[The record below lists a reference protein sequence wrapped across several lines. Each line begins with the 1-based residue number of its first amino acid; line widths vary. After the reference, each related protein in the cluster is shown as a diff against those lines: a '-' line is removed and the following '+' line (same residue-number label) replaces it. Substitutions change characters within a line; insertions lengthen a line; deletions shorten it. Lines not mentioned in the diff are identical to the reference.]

1 MSRHCGANKDGGAI
15 AQPCV
20 INRRR
25 TAGRLPGFTLI
36 ELVVVI
42 SIILLLVGLTMSVG
56 LAVRSQSETR
66 QTENVLILLDQA
78 VKQWQIAADR
88 QLSWGKNDTPV
99 GAVYDVEGED
109 TGGSPIPA
117 DAQLIQ
123 LLERIRTNSA
133 ARDILAQIDNDFL
146 HREVE
151 NDVTFLTLVDP
162 WGKRICLIHPG
173 RVVNPNPPFNDNPLL
188 ADLDG
193 TIRTEDEK
201 PLGIALNRALL
212 FLSAGPDNEFGDLS
226 ADPGSDDFKQTQDN
240 VYSYKPG
247 LIEQAP

>member
-1 MSRHCGANKDGGAI
+1 MSRRCGPNKDGGTI
-15 AQPCV
+15 AQWCA
-20 INRRR
+20 IDRRR
-25 TAGRLPGFTLI
+25 TARRSPGFTLI

-117 DAQLIQ
+117 DLQLIQ
-123 LLERIRTNSA
+123 LLSRISTNSA
-133 ARDILAQIDNDFL
+133 AREVLAQIDDDFL
-146 HREVE
+146 LQEEDDNGELVMS
-151 NDVTFLTLVDP
+151 LVDP
-162 WGKRICLIHPG
+162 WGQRICLIHPG
-173 RVVNPNPPFNDNPLL
+173 RLPDPDNYSGETVG
-188 ADLDG
+188 DIDG
-193 TIRTEDEK
+193 TVRTTHENEF
-201 PLGIALNRALL
+201 GIAMNRALL
-212 FLSAGPDNEFGDLS
+212 FLSAGPDGKFGNLDPDSSDYDPDS
-226 ADPGSDDFKQTQDN
+226 AADN

>member
-1 MSRHCGANKDGGAI
+1 MSRRYRPNKDGGAI
-15 AQPCV
+15 AQPCG

-25 TAGRLPGFTLI
+25 TAHRSPAFTLI

-88 QLSWGKNDTPV
+88 QLSWGMNGTPPD
-99 GAVYDVEGED
+99 AVYDVEGDIDESNSPSPGEQLED
-109 TGGSPIPA
+109 
-117 DAQLIQ
+117 
-123 LLERIRTNSA
+123 LLRRISTNES

-146 HREVE
+146 QQEKE
-151 NDVTFLTLVDP
+151 DNVTFLALVDP
-162 WGKRICLIHPG
+162 WGSPVCLIHPG
-173 RVVNPNPPFNDNPLL
+173 RLPDLINYPNDFVGDI
-188 ADLDG
+188 DG
-193 TIRTEDEK
+193 TIRTDHENQF
-201 PLGIALNRALL
+201 GIALNRGLL
-212 FLSAGPDNEFGDLS
+212 FLSAGPDGEFGDLR
-226 ADPGSDDFKQTQDN
+226 ADPGSDAFKQTQDN

-247 LIEQAP
+247 SDQ

>member
-1 MSRHCGANKDGGAI
+1 MSRHCGPNKDGGAI
-15 AQPCV
+15 AQPCG

-25 TAGRLPGFTLI
+25 TARRLPGFTLI

-88 QLSWGKNDTPV
+88 QLSWGYNNIPA
-99 GAVYDVEGED
+99 GAIYDVEGED
-109 TGGSPIPA
+109 AQGTIPA
-117 DAQLIQ
+117 DVQLIQ

-133 ARDILAQIDNDFL
+133 ARDILAQIDDDFL
-146 HREVE
+146 QQEEE

-162 WGKRICLIHPG
+162 WGKRIYLIHPG

-212 FLSAGPDNEFGDLS
+212 FLSAGPDGEFGDLS
-226 ADPGSDDFKQTQDN
+226 ADPGLDAFKQTQDN

>member
-1 MSRHCGANKDGGAI
+1 MSRRYRPNKDGGRI
-15 AQPCV
+15 AQPCG

-25 TAGRLPGFTLI
+25 TARRSPAFTLI

-88 QLSWGKNDTPV
+88 QLSWGYNNIPA

-109 TGGSPIPA
+109 AQGPIPA
-117 DAQLIQ
+117 DVQLIQ
-123 LLERIRTNSA
+123 LLGRIRTNSA

-146 HREVE
+146 QQVE
-151 NDVTFLTLVDP
+151 ENTVTFLTLVDP
-162 WGKRICLIHPG
+162 WDSPVCLIHPG
-173 RVVNPNPPFNDNPLL
+173 RLP
-188 ADLDG
+188 DLINYPTDFVGDIDG
-193 TIRTEDEK
+193 TIRTNHENEF
-201 PLGIALNRALL
+201 GIALNRALL
-212 FLSAGPDNEFGDLS
+212 FLSAGPDGEFGDLR
-226 ADPGSDDFKQTQDN
+226 ADPGSDAFKQTQDN

-247 LIEQAP
+247 SDQ

>member
-1 MSRHCGANKDGGAI
+1 MSRRYGPNKHGGTI
-15 AQPCV
+15 AQPCG

-25 TAGRLPGFTLI
+25 TARRSPAFTLI

-88 QLSWGKNDTPV
+88 QLSWGVSGTPT
-99 GAVYDVEGED
+99 GAAYDIDADGD
-109 TGGSPIPA
+109 PA
-117 DAQLIQ
+117 EQLKD

-146 HREVE
+146 QQVE
-151 NDVTFLTLVDP
+151 DEDGELVLRLVDP
-162 WGKRICLIHPG
+162 WGSPVCLIHPG
-173 RVVNPNPPFNDNPLL
+173 RVSDPVNFGDVPDE
-188 ADLDG
+188 ADIDG
-193 TIRTEDEK
+193 TVRTDHENEF
-201 PLGIALNRALL
+201 GVALNRALL
-212 FLSAGPDNEFGDLS
+212 FLSAGPDGEFGDLR
-226 ADPGSDDFKQTQDN
+226 ADPGSDAFKQTQDN

-247 LIEQAP
+247 SDQ

>member
-1 MSRHCGANKDGGAI
+1 MSRRYGPNKDGGAI
-15 AQPCV
+15 AQPCG

-25 TAGRLPGFTLI
+25 TARRSPAFTLI

-88 QLSWGKNDTPV
+88 QLSWGINDTPMV
-99 GAVYDVEGED
+99 GAVYDVQGHIDESNSPSPGE
-109 TGGSPIPA
+109 
-117 DAQLIQ
+117 QLED
-123 LLERIRTNSA
+123 LLRRISTNQS

-146 HREVE
+146 QQETE
-151 NDVTFLTLVDP
+151 DNVTFLTLVDP
-162 WGKRICLIHPG
+162 WGSPVCLIHPG
-173 RVVNPNPPFNDNPLL
+173 RLPDLINYPNDFVGDI
-188 ADLDG
+188 DG
-193 TIRTEDEK
+193 TIRTDHENQF
-201 PLGIALNRALL
+201 GIALNRALL
-212 FLSAGPDNEFGDLS
+212 FLSAGPDGEFGDLEAQTDS
-226 ADPGSDDFKQTQDN
+226 PEFQATQDN

-247 LIEQAP
+247 SGQ

>member
-1 MSRHCGANKDGGAI
+1 MSRRYGPNKDGGTI
-15 AQPCV
+15 AQPCA

-25 TAGRLPGFTLI
+25 TARRSPAFTLI

-88 QLSWGKNDTPV
+88 QLSWGVSGTGP
-99 GAVYDVEGED
+99 AYDIDADRDADEQLED
-109 TGGSPIPA
+109 
-117 DAQLIQ
+117 
-123 LLERIRTNSA
+123 LLRRIRTNRA

-146 HREVE
+146 QQEKD
-151 NDVTFLTLVDP
+151 NDVTFLKLVDP
-162 WGKRICLIHPG
+162 WGSPVYLIHPG
-173 RVVNPNPPFNDNPLL
+173 RVSDPVNFGDVPDD
-188 ADLDG
+188 ADIDG
-193 TIRTEDEK
+193 TVRTDHENEF
-201 PLGIALNRALL
+201 GIALNRALL
-212 FLSAGPDNEFGDLS
+212 FLSAGPDGEFGDLS

-247 LIEQAP
+247 LIEPVP

>member
-1 MSRHCGANKDGGAI
+1 MSRRFRSNKDGSTI
-15 AQPCV
+15 AQPCG

-25 TAGRLPGFTLI
+25 TARRSPAFTLI

-88 QLSWGKNDTPV
+88 QLSWGTNGTPTN
-99 GAVYDVEGED
+99 AVYDVEGNIEG
-109 TGGSPIPA
+109 TIPA
-117 DAQLIQ
+117 DVQLIE
-123 LLERIRTNSA
+123 LLGRISTNSA

-146 HREVE
+146 QQEKEE
-151 NDVTFLTLVDP
+151 NVTFLTLVDP
-162 WGKRICLIHPG
+162 WSSPVCLIHPG
-173 RVVNPNPPFNDNPLL
+173 RLPDLINYPNDFVGDI
-188 ADLDG
+188 DG
-193 TIRTEDEK
+193 TIRTDHENQF
-201 PLGIALNRALL
+201 GIALNRALL
-212 FLSAGPDNEFGDLS
+212 FLSAGPDGEFGDLR
-226 ADPGSDDFKQTQDN
+226 ADPGSNAFKQTQDN

-247 LIEQAP
+247 SDQ